1 MKTFKLAQ
9 VLGAALALAT
19 AAPNAVRAEAMPNSG
34 DGAATSP
41 QFANEVLTPAQFNN
55 LFSIETDVLTSGF
68 QFVNSP
74 VSGTV
79 RSQVF
84 KGKDGTAA
92 AGLYAYA
99 YQVSSNPVPQ
109 AASAD
114 GNKQLN
120 DFDGI
125 AFRFNATPI
134 MTNFTGKDTRSYL
147 VNGPV
152 GGLVQPSLNS
162 SEQFMSVAGL
172 NYQAILD
179 DKKNPIS
186 GSLTAAF
193 TPTLTPDKTSATFVV
208 ITKEKPDGKTT
219 VNLRS
224 IDATT
229 SVTEVYKTAKGEIIP
244 NPVPEPTTIV
254 AWAGMLGAVAVARK
268 FRGRR
273 SAA

>member
-1 MKTFKLAQ
+1 MKKLKLAQ

-19 AAPNAVRAEAMPNSG
+19 VAPNAVRAEAIPGS
-34 DGAATSP
+34 DSTVSQD
-41 QFANEVLTPAQFNN
+41 QFANVVLSPSQFNGM
-55 LFSIETDVLTSGF
+55 FSQETDVLTSGF
-68 QFVNSP
+68 QFVDSN

-84 KGKDGTAA
+84 KGKDGTEA

-99 YQVSSNPVPQ
+99 YQVSSNPIPNV
-109 AASAD
+109 ASD
-114 GNKQLN
+114 QRVLN

-134 MTNFTGKDTRSYL
+134 VTDFVPNTPTRSYL
-147 VNGPV
+147 VNGPI
-152 GGLVQPSLNS
+152 GGLVQPSMNG
-162 SEQFMSVAGL
+162 SEQFLSVAGL
-172 NYQAILD
+172 NYQAIVD
-179 DKKNPIS
+179 DSKNPIS
-186 GSLTAAF
+186 GSLTASF
-193 TPTLTPDKTSATFVV
+193 TPALAPDNTSATFVV
-208 ITKEKPDGKTT
+208 ITKEKPDGKTS

-229 SVTEVYKTAKGEIIP
+229 SITEVYKTAKGEIIP

-254 AWAGMLGAVAVARK
+254 AWAGMLGAVMVARK

-273 SAA
+273 TAA